1 MGVVGDS
8 VGGVVAAAA
17 CTLACTMAQVCSGCA
32 AGGAACAAM
41 PRIGSI
47 AGDRGRTIPMKQVRL
62 PGFVWLL
69 GSVVLIGLMAIDGD
83 VGKRTSGNSST
94 MPKPCR
100 SIASEPP
107 APAAMANSAV
117 PEANAASGAPLRKH
131 HVCIMCEKPKA
142 KILAEAPDTEVWRLK
157 ARSCQTE
164 DFKVVAHGGTIQVIV
179 CSDKCRDEVQAI
191 LDDFRLQKALCG
203 SMELAAMGT
212 PAGSE
217 AQFGLDLKRAMAESM
232 TSPDHSETPGPA
244 AMAPPAGSETQF
256 DLDLKRA
263 IAESMKS
270 PDHSETPAPA
280 AMATPAAPEA
290 ADAASGAMGA
300 RLDDVKPE
308 RELHTEFDSCR
319 VAAQGGTTDA
329 SAPASAAAPAA
340 SAALT
345 ARPSTNE
352 VHRGQN
358 MMEHYSD
365 IHRIEYPED
374 WRHLPA
380 YVFKGYVSSE
390 GDLTPPSLSGASYQE
405 SSSAAS
411 PGMQNAAEQLKA
423 RAIFYDFA
431 EAGHY
436 ETEAVEAQAAEGD
449 DSPPAASG
457 APSSSNSCCAPS
469 SSPSSPAP
477 SFVRDPDDGDDRED
491 LCDFWRK
498 GPGRFWRRP
507 S

>member
-1 MGVVGDS
+1 
-8 VGGVVAAAA
+8 
-17 CTLACTMAQVCSGCA
+17 
-32 AGGAACAAM
+32 M

-69 GSVVLIGLMAIDGD
+69 GSVGD

-270 PDHSETPAPA
+270 PDHSETPAAA

-329 SAPASAAAPAA
+329 AAPASAAAPAA

-358 MMEHYSD
+358 MKGPYSN
-365 IHRIEYPED
+365 IPRIAHLASGHPHLGLEGASSPED
-374 WRHLPA
+374 WRNLPA

-491 LCDFWRK
+491 LSDLLAQRTWAFLET
-498 GPGRFWRRP
+498 PFVRRLFRRA
-507 S
+507 SG

>member
-1 MGVVGDS
+1 
-8 VGGVVAAAA
+8 
-17 CTLACTMAQVCSGCA
+17 
-32 AGGAACAAM
+32 
-41 PRIGSI
+41 
-47 AGDRGRTIPMKQVRL
+47 MKQVRL

-107 APAAMANSAV
+107 APAAMANSAA
-117 PEANAASGAPLRKH
+117 PEANAASGAPLRKHH

-157 ARSCQTE
+157 AGSCQTE

-232 TSPDHSETPGPA
+232 
-244 AMAPPAGSETQF
+244 
-256 DLDLKRA
+256 
-263 IAESMKS
+263 KS
-270 PDHSETPAPA
+270 PDHSETPAAA

-329 SAPASAAAPAA
+329 AAPAACALAASASAAAPAA

-345 ARPSTNE
+345 ARPSTNA
-352 VHRGQN
+352 VHRGQD
-358 MMEHYSD
+358 MEHYSN
-365 IHRIEYPED
+365 IFRIQHLARGHPDLDLEGASSPED
-374 WRHLPA
+374 WRNLPA

-491 LCDFWRK
+491 LSDFWRK

>member
-117 PEANAASGAPLRKH
+117 PEANAASGAPLRKHH

-270 PDHSETPAPA
+270 PDHSETPATA

-329 SAPASAAAPAA
+329 SAPAACALAASASAAAPAA

-345 ARPSTNE
+345 ARPSTNA
-352 VHRGQN
+352 VHRGQD
-358 MMEHYSD
+358 MEHLARGHPDLGLEGASS
-365 IHRIEYPED
+365 PED
-374 WRHLPA
+374 WRNLPA

-405 SSSAAS
+405 
-411 PGMQNAAEQLKA
+411 
-423 RAIFYDFA
+423 
-431 EAGHY
+431 
-436 ETEAVEAQAAEGD
+436 
-449 DSPPAASG
+449 
-457 APSSSNSCCAPS
+457 
-469 SSPSSPAP
+469 
-477 SFVRDPDDGDDRED
+477 
-491 LCDFWRK
+491 
-498 GPGRFWRRP
+498 
-507 S
+507 